1 MYKLIL
7 LRHGES
13 QWNLENRFTGWVD
26 VPLSENG
33 IEEAKRAG
41 QILKANSLY
50 PDFLFTSFL
59 QRSIATA
66 FYCLEAEGRGWID
79 VKRSWRLNER
89 HYGAL
94 QGKNKEEVRK
104 EVGDEQFM
112 LWRRSYATPPDPIE
126 PGSPFDQ
133 EGDPKY
139 SFVPRTESLKDVLER
154 LEPYWYGEIVPELVK
169 DKLVM
174 VCAHGNSL
182 RALITKL
189 NHLSPEEVQ
198 KLNLPTAKPM
208 LFELDRDLEVV
219 SEKHL
224 EL

>member
-33 IEEAKRAG
+33 IEEAKKAG
-41 QILKANSLY
+41 EILKANDLY
-50 PDFLFTSFL
+50 PDFLFTSLL

-66 FYCLEAEGRGWID
+66 FYCLQVEGRGWID

-94 QGKNKEEVRK
+94 QGRNKEEVRK
-104 EVGDEQFM
+104 EVGEEQFM
-112 LWRRSYATPPDPIE
+112 LWRRSYDTPPNPIE
-126 PGSPFDQ
+126 EGSPYSQDK
-133 EGDPKY
+133 DLKY
-139 SFVPRTESLKDVLER
+139 EFVPRTESLKDVLER
-154 LEPYWYGEIVPELVK
+154 LEPYWYGQIVPQLVEN
-169 DKLVM
+169 KLVM

-182 RALITKL
+182 RALIKKL
-189 NHLSPEEVQ
+189 NHLSAQEVQ
-198 KLNLPTAKPM
+198 QLNLPTAEPM
-208 LFELDRDLEVV
+208 LFELDHDLEVV

>member
-1 MYKLIL
+1 MAIGVGIGL
-7 LRHGES
+7 
-13 QWNLENRFTGWVD
+13 NLEEQGTR
-26 VPLSENG
+26 
-33 IEEAKRAG
+33 R
-41 QILKANSLY
+41 
-50 PDFLFTSFL
+50 TSFEQPVEAL
-59 QRSIATA
+59 TELIHIADSLIA
-66 FYCLEAEGRGWID
+66 

-126 PGSPFDQ
+126 PGSPFNQ

-139 SFVPRTESLKDVLER
+139 GFVPRTESLKDVLER

-169 DKLVM
+169 EKLVM

-182 RALITKL
+182 RALIKKL

-198 KLNLPTAKPM
+198 KLNLPTARPI

-219 SEKHL
+219 SEKDL